1 MRTGRTTLPLAAALS
16 MLASVPA
23 LGNDT
28 VPSMLRVPS
37 PEKDFAAYLP
47 PLPAQAPWLRLDART
62 NLPKGDFPIG
72 RDAGSIGQL
81 ALPSSAPT
89 QLSVRQNE
97 DSEGSL

>member
-1 MRTGRTTLPLAAALS
+1 MLAAALS
-16 MLASVPA
+16 MLGSVPL

-28 VPSMLRVPS
+28 NPSILHVPS

-62 NLPKGDFPIG
+62 KLPKGDFPIG
-72 RDAGSIGQL
+72 RDAGSIGRL
-81 ALPSSAPT
+81 AFPSSAPT
-89 QLSVRQNE
+89 QLSIRQDV